1 MASKKKTTKKKT
13 TKKGAAT
20 ESSSQS
26 AEPVRT
32 KPYRGTNLQMASPD
46 LHDVRVHNA
55 AYQNPADKMGAK
67 AFTSGRDVFF
77 KNGEYTPGQGGKGL
91 LGHEAAHVVQQK

>member
-1 MASKKKTTKKKT
+1 MASKKKTTKKT
-13 TKKGAAT
+13 SKKAAAT
-20 ESSSQS
+20 ESDTQA

-32 KPYRGTNLQMASPD
+32 TPYKGTNLQMASPE
-46 LHDVRVHNA
+46 LHDVRVHSA

-77 KNGEYTPGQGGKGL
+77 NQGQYQPNGPGNQL
-91 LGHEAAHVVQQK
+91 LAHEVTHVVR